1 MFTTGMDGTSSN
13 PIFSEKKNQPTHHL
27 ICLHFN
33 HHGDQ
38 KSRLK
43 FIYPKTHFSTCFLVK
58 THIKRRR
65 NHDKFIYDLK
75 KSFQEPKSTRAR
87 IYFFTNFKGKKTP
100 NMNSPH
106 QMKSLDTNIVC
117 FGGLN

>member
-1 MFTTGMDGTSSN
+1 MPAPW
-13 PIFSEKKNQPTHHL
+13 PILLGPHDWALNLLCLQLGWIARRLAQFFLKKKNQTIHRL

-33 HHGDQ
+33 HHGDR

-58 THIKRRR
+58 THVKHRR
-65 NHDKFIYDLK
+65 NHDKSIYDLK

-87 IYFFTNFKGKKTP
+87 IYFFTNFKGKKKNT
-100 NMNSPH
+100 
-106 QMKSLDTNIVC
+106 
-117 FGGLN
+117 